1 MTTQLTTRD
10 HLPEVVNY
18 PIKYYASHL
27 SAYEASVHEAH
38 TSCLLYGLHIESFEL
53 EFNLIKLKFT

>member
-18 PIKYYASHL
+18 PLKYYASHL
-27 SAYEASVHEAH
+27 SGYEASVHEGSHLMPHA
-38 TSCLLYGLHIESFEL
+38 SFL
-53 EFNLIKLKFT
+53 MPPLRLTY